1 MLTVSGLQ
9 VAGQEGVLVVLHDE
23 RAPHGDGGELLA

>member
-9 VAGQEGVLVVLHDE
+9 VASQEGVLVVLQYE
-23 RAPHGDGGELLA
+23 RAPHGDRGELLA